1 MKIVCISD
9 THFYPVTKEI
19 PDGDILIHAGD
30 LTSYGT
36 IKQVAAAGNWL
47 GRLPHPIKLVVPG
60 NHDHLFE
67 KDPTLARQV
76 IGEGKNG
83 IEVLIHQMTV
93 HHGLVFWGSPWSAK
107 FQNWAFGLSGSHAAA
122 EWAKLP
128 SGIDV
133 LITHGPAEGILDSV
147 RQKGNYAPEHLG
159 EAHLRHWIRNHYL
172 KLHVFGHIHDSHGQ
186 VEIDG
191 TTHVNAAICDESYN
205 HTFDP
210 IVVEL

>member
-19 PDGDILIHAGD
+19 PDGDVLIHAGD
-30 LTSYGT
+30 LTGYGT
-36 IKQVAAAGNWL
+36 LKQVAAAGNWL

-60 NHDHLFE
+60 NHDFLFQMN
-67 KDPTLARQV
+67 PSLARQV
-76 IGEGKNG
+76 LGEGKNG
-83 IEVLIHQMTV
+83 VNVLIHQMYV
-93 HHGLVFWGSPWSAK
+93 HKDVVFWGSPWSVK
-107 FQNWAFGLSGSHAAA
+107 FQNWAFGLPPAHSAA

-133 LITHGPAEGILDSV
+133 LITHGPAAGILDTV
-147 RQKGNYAPEHLG
+147 RGKNVGHLG
-159 EAHLRHWIRNHYL
+159 DIGLRNWLRNHNL
-172 KLHVFGHIHDSHGQ
+172 KLHVCGHIHDSHGQ
-186 VEIDG
+186 VEIEG
-191 TTHVNAAICDESYN
+191 TTHVNAAICDEQYN